1 MQQKILLFFFLLLS
15 TVTASAQTLID
26 GIYYVLN
33 TNTKQATVT
42 SGDNKY
48 IGQIVIPE
56 TIGHED
62 VTYNVTSIGSRA
74 FKDCSNMTSVTIP
87 NTVSYIGQETFS
99 GCTGLTSVTIPSGV
113 TSIDNQAFS
122 GCSSL
127 TDIEILGSV
136 KTIYYETF
144 YNCSELT
151 SITIPNSVTSIE
163 KSAFAGCSSLTS
175 VTIPGNVTSI
185 GQQAFFECSNLTSV
199 TIPNSVTSI
208 GRYAF
213 YRTAWYDNQP
223 DGLVYAGNV
232 AYAYKGAMPQNTSI
246 YIKEG
251 TPSITEYAFNNCS
264 GLTSVIIPNSVKSI
278 GKLAFAEC
286 SDLIDVYCYARK
298 GPTAGYGIF
307 DNSGIQFAM
316 LHVPEI
322 SINGYKTT
330 EPWSGFGNIVA
341 LQDSDPKPDSEPES
355 EPIPEY
361 IRGDVNGDGEIGMPD
376 VMYLIQH
383 ILNGK
388 FPDEEDSD
396 SKPEVRFG
404 FYETIPG
411 YSVKIDKVNM
421 DGASPYVM
429 GSNVVGTTLG
439 TTITQLTWD
448 MANGRYSFVDFANSN
463 DMFVRIDY
471 TLTSEDGSGE
481 TIAVKD
487 AIVTIPSQYIQWMP
501 NYKYTYII
509 KIYDNSNAYNWGEI
523 PVFNI
528 FPASLDAIVIE
539 DDNGHQTITTI
550 SSTR

>member
-1 MQQKILLFFFLLLS
+1 MKQKIILLFFLLLS
-15 TVTASAQTLID
+15 PLMTSAQTLID
-26 GIYYVLN
+26 GIYYNLN
-33 TNTKQATVT
+33 PYTKQATVI

-48 IGQIVIPE
+48 TGQVTIPE
-56 TIGHED
+56 TIKNED
-62 VTYNVTSIGSRA
+62 VTYDVTTIGSRA

-87 NTVSYIGQETFS
+87 NSVSYIGQEAFS
-99 GCTGLTSVTIPSGV
+99 GCMGMTSFTIPNSV
-113 TSIDNQAFS
+113 TSIDSQAFS
-122 GCSSL
+122 GCSGL

-144 YNCSELT
+144 YNCSGLT
-151 SITIPNSVTSIE
+151 SIIIPNSVTSIE
-163 KSAFAGCSSLTS
+163 QRAFAGCSSLTS
-175 VTIPGNVTSI
+175 VIIPSNVTSI

-264 GLTSVIIPNSVKSI
+264 GLTSVIIPNSMKSI

-298 GPTAGYGIF
+298 GPTTGYGIF

-341 LQDSDPKPDSEPES
+341 LQDSDPMPDSELKPEPTS
-355 EPIPEY
+355 EY

-376 VMYLIQH
+376 IMCITQY

-388 FPDEEDSD
+388 FPDEKYSE
-396 SKPEVRFG
+396 PRVRFG
-404 FYETIPG
+404 FYETIPD
-411 YSVKIDKVNM
+411 YDVTIDII
-421 DGASPYVM
+421 
-429 GSNVVGTTLG
+429 NVYFKNKSILCSDVIGTTVLSS
-439 TTITQLTWD
+439 TSANPTWD
-448 MANGRYSFVDFANSN
+448 KNGNFTNVSPNENNTES
-463 DMFVRIDY
+463 MLL
-471 TLTSEDGSGE
+471 TLNYHLTATDGSGKTVRIRNAE
-481 TIAVKD
+481 VVVPA
-487 AIVTIPSQYIQWMP
+487 QYLQWQHDRD
-501 NYKYTYII
+501 YTYIF
-509 KIYDNSNAYNWGEI
+509 KISDNRNEYSGNQE
-523 PVFNI
+523 PVLVVDL
-528 FPASLDAIVIE
+528 FPTSFERVVTV
-539 DDNGHQTITTI
+539 GHNEK
-550 SSTR
+550 TR